1 MMMMLMRNL
10 EVEMPGSRGHLNVA
24 SAKVRLVQ
32 SRNSDHHHYDDELTL
47 MKMMMMIE

>member
-10 EVEMPGSRGHLNVA
+10 EVEMPGSGGHLNIA

-32 SRNSDHHHYDDELTL
+32 SRNSDHHHYDELTV